1 MNKIRKTRKEYQS
14 WGKGY
19 YHLSTDGWKD
29 GKLFY
34 TDGQYAHGMTLMGLL
49 SLRFALTIYDF
60 TLMDN
65 HVHLLLSG
73 TGAASVCAFD
83 YLKHKISARLVKDGF
98 PPLPQ
103 DYFFKLT
110 PVKDEEQMRVN
121 YLYID
126 RNILERGVCLPGGY
140 PWGAAYLHHAPLSA
154 QLQGIPAGR
163 LHKRE
168 LMSLT
173 DSHAQVP
180 PSWEFH
186 PELGL
191 LPGSWINRV
200 LFLKLFPSPKDY
212 QTRLTKDY
220 EAFVRLGRQ
229 LDEKVVLTANEIKEI
244 ARTVAR
250 EMFGGKRISDLSNGE
265 KAKMCL
271 HLQEKYCLDQEQIA
285 LVLSMPQYLVKQL
298 LGSKDYGTKNG

>member
-1 MNKIRKTRKEYQS
+1 MDKIRKTRKEYQS

-34 TDGQYAHGMTLMGLL
+34 TGEQYAHGMTLTGLL

-60 TLMDN
+60 ALMDN

-73 TGAASVCAFD
+73 TGAESVRAFD
-83 YLKHKISARLVKDGF
+83 YLRHKISARLVKDGYS
-98 PPLPQ
+98 PLP
-103 DYFFKLT
+103 DGYFFKLT
-110 PVKDEEQMRVN
+110 PIKDEEQMRVN
-121 YLYID
+121 FLYID

-140 PWGAAYLHHAPLSA
+140 PWSAAYLHHAPISA
-154 QLQGIPAGR
+154 QIRGVPAGS
-163 LHKRE
+163 LHRRE
-168 LMSLT
+168 LISLT
-173 DSHAQVP
+173 GSHILVP

-191 LPGSWINRV
+191 LPGSWMNHA

-220 EAFVRLGRQ
+220 EAFVRLSRQ
-229 LDEKVVLTANEIKEI
+229 LDDKVVMTADETKEI
-244 ARTVAR
+244 ARTMAR
-250 EMFGGKRISDLSNGE
+250 EMFGGKRIGDLSNVE

-271 HLQEKYCLDQEQIA
+271 KLQDKYGLEDDQIA
-285 LVLSMPQYLVKQL
+285 LVLSIPQYLVKQL
-298 LGSKDYGTKNG
+298 LGSKDYGKRTR